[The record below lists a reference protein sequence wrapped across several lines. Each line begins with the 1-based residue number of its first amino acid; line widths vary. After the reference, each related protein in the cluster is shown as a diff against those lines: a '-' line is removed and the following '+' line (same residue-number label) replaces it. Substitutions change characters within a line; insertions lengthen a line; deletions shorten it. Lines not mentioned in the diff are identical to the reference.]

1 MAFKIIATLLI
12 LTVSLEMSSGSAIP
26 IWEFLSRNEKM
37 SYLYSTFAK
46 LVSDH
51 CKTNA
56 AASRTVPVNH
66 CKRDLLNYG
75 YEKLQTFA
83 DHQLDTLDPYQRG
96 ANELIWATMIRG
108 HPAVTVTTSRYP
120 SQTQSTQS
128 PSSVVILSHQN
139 HPSYPAN
146 PIFDDHERKHTF
158 AMDMDTAYGYAP
170 PPSAPSQLS
179 AEDRFSMH
187 STSPTSFKQPTY
199 LSGPFVF
206 RVRPDGSPIEEDK
219 HKPYPLD
226 DDLEAFQIAKQSKV
240 ATISTIKQKRLAS
253 LASQHL
259 TVQQQQQ
266 QQSSAAHQLQR
277 DRRQFKNVNSQYP
290 SVVAGTTYYSR
301 RLVHV

>member
-1 MAFKIIATLLI
+1 MAIKIITTLLI

-51 CKTNA
+51 CKTNTDT
-56 AASRTVPVNH
+56 RTVPVNH

-96 ANELIWATMIRG
+96 ANELIWTTMIRG
-108 HPAVTVTTSRYP
+108 HPAVAIPPSRHP
-120 SQTQSTQS
+120 QPTQA
-128 PSSVVILSHQN
+128 PSSMVVLTHQN
-139 HPSYPAN
+139 NPSYPSN
-146 PIFDDHERKHTF
+146 PLFDEHERKHAF

-170 PPSAPSQLS
+170 PAPAS
-179 AEDRFSMH
+179 AEDRFSVH
-187 STSPTSFKQPTY
+187 STSATSFKQPTY

-206 RVRPDGSPIEEDK
+206 RVRPDGTPIEEDK
-219 HKPYPLD
+219 HRPYPVD

-240 ATISTIKQKRLAS
+240 ATISSIKQKRLAT

-259 TVQQQQQ
+259 TVQP
-266 QQSSAAHQLQR
+266 QLQR
-277 DRRQFKNVNSQYP
+277 DRRQSKVVNKQYQ
-290 SVVAGTTYYSR
+290 SVVGTPYYSR
-301 RLVHV
+301 RVVLV